1 MHVGFRKRNR
11 KEGNHLEDLNIE
23 VRITLNIRNFKETD
37 DRARSA
43 FFGLRIVDSVGLM

>member
-23 VRITLNIRNFKETD
+23 VRIILNIISEKQMTGRVLD
-37 DRARSA
+37 SSGRGSW
-43 FFGLRIVDSVGLM
+43 IVLG